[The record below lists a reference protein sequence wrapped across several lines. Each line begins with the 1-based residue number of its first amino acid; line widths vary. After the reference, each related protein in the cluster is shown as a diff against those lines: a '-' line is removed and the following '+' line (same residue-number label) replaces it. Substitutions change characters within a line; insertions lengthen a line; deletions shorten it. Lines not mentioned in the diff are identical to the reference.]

1 MIPSNTIDCDDAKP
15 VAQAPVQQEEEE
27 EGQDSVPVLTHRAL
41 SIAQRIAQFSGDD
54 PDELQSLRST
64 STIDEF
70 LPDVSLGT

>member
-1 MIPSNTIDCDDAKP
+1 MVPSDATDYDDAKP
-15 VAQAPVQQEEEE
+15 VAQAPVQEEEEE
-27 EGQDSVPVLTHRAL
+27 EGQDSVPVLTNRAL

-64 STIDEF
+64 SAIDEF